1 MKSPKNKNFEKAD
14 INVILRKIMGNLNV
28 DWHMKTLTLFFHS
41 VMKVICNFQ
50 MVGKPGKLYRERE
63 NVANTLCH
71 T

>member
-1 MKSPKNKNFEKAD
+1 
-14 INVILRKIMGNLNV
+14 MGNLNV